1 MKPMLVSALIYVL
14 ANAVGLLLAIVL
26 LDGFSISPFAFIW
39 AILLFSVI
47 EAVAEPLITKLSQKR
62 VPAMQGGVALVT
74 TFLGLMLTEIFVD
87 GMVIGGLANWLAATL
102 VVWLGTLIATLVLPR
117 VVFKSVMKNK
127 KLNN

>member
-39 AILLFSVI
+39 AILLFPVI